1 MGLPVRPA
9 PVCFQRSRAVYC
21 WTAPFGPHHRQ
32 SDTLAS
38 FHWLRAPQ
46 RVQFK
51 LAVLTFRALHDLAPD
66 YLSSEL
72 RRIAD
77 IPTRRRLRSAAS
89 GRLDVPPTH
98 LKTVDDRA
106 FSVAGPHLWNSLP
119 DDIVNCQSLPA
130 FRRKLKTHL
139 FKQSYPDIIL

>member
-1 MGLPVRPA
+1 MGSAKLYNPA
-9 PVCFQRSRAVYC
+9 IAGLRRSDHI
-21 WTAPFGPHHRQ
+21 T
-32 SDTLAS
+32 DTLAS

-51 LAVLTFRALHDLAPD
+51 LAVLTFSALHGLVPD

-77 IPTRRRLRSAAS
+77 IQTRPRLRSSAS
-89 GRLDVPPTH
+89 GWLEIPPTD
-98 LKTVDDRA
+98 LKTVGNRA
-106 FSVAGPHLWNSLP
+106 FSVAGPHLRNSLL

-130 FRRKLKTHL
+130 FRPVI
-139 FKQSYPDIIL
+139 Y